1 MTYTGT
7 GGAAMSLGLMQVR
20 LVSGV
25 AVIALVLLLVTDA
38 IGLSTF
44 IVLIVIEA
52 LVTMGLSFWLIRKQ
66 QQERSLPPTDLQHR
80 IDHDYPDQR

>member
-1 MTYTGT
+1 
-7 GGAAMSLGLMQVR
+7 MSLGLMQVR
-20 LVSGV
+20 LASGV

-44 IVLIVIEA
+44 IVLVVIEA

-80 IDHDYPDQR
+80 IDQDYPRDY

>member
-1 MTYTGT
+1 
-7 GGAAMSLGLMQVR
+7 MSLGLMQVR

-38 IGLSTF
+38 INLSTF
-44 IVLIVIEA
+44 IALIVIEA

-66 QQERSLPPTDLQHR
+66 QRDRSLPPTDLQPR
-80 IDHDYPDQR
+80 IDHDIPHDR